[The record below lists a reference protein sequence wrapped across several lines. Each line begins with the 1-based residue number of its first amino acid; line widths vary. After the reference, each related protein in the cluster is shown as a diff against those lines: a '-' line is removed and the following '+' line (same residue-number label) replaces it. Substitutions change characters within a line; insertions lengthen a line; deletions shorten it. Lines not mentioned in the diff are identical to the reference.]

1 MNKIAGSMFVLL
13 VFLLLGLGLES
24 CEKQVCEDLLL
35 NDLELYD
42 LELYELVVRPCLP
55 DSDDQISV
63 IEKICGTE
71 TDVILSFHGNQ
82 IGYLRYV
89 NSLMMAPCSPRL
101 DTTIIGQLNTGSY
114 QLVQSII
121 DKNHLITDS
130 IILQDTITIIVYAL

>member
-1 MNKIAGSMFVLL
+1 MFVL
-13 VFLLLGLGLES
+13 VVILLMGLGLES
-24 CEKQVCEDLLL
+24 CEKQVCEELLL
-35 NDLELYD
+35 NDLELHD
-42 LELYELVVRPCLP
+42 LELYELVVLPCNP

-71 TDVILSFHGNQ
+71 SEVILSFQGNQ
-82 IGYLRYV
+82 IGYKRYV

-101 DTTIIGQLNTGSY
+101 DTTILGQLNSGSY

-130 IILQDTITIIVYAL
+130 IIRQDTITLLVSQ